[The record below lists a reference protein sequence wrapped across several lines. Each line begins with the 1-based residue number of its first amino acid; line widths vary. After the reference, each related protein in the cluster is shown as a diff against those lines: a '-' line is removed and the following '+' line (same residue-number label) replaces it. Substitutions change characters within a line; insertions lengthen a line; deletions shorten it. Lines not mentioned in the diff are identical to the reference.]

1 MSRAEEWA
9 CLHLWPESIPP
20 NQQWHEGDYH
30 QKTASWRG
38 PSPAAISK
46 ATVLH
51 KYWPVLMARGRVRAK
66 WMVSSPVL
74 IKHQPALLIRNF
86 FFLLSIPR
94 LPLRFILQVHLLPPH
109 GVQCKSSPTPQ
120 VKKRHI
126 WCCIWFWVFLQELYF
141 NIGCKVYLYPKKT

>member
-9 CLHLWPESIPP
+9 CLPLWPESIPP
-20 NQQWHEGDYH
+20 NQQWHEGHYH
-30 QKTASWRG
+30 QKTASWRA

-74 IKHQPALLIRNF
+74 IKHQPVLLIRNCF
-86 FFLLSIPR
+86 PSQAP
-94 LPLRFILQVHLLPPH
+94 
-109 GVQCKSSPTPQ
+109 S
-120 VKKRHI
+120 
-126 WCCIWFWVFLQELYF
+126 
-141 NIGCKVYLYPKKT
+141 KVYPSGASVTTTWCPVQVITHTSGEKKAHLVLHLILSFPSRVVLQYRVQSVSAP

>member
-86 FFLLSIPR
+86 FF
-94 LPLRFILQVHLLPPH
+94 FAFH
-109 GVQCKSSPTPQ
+109 PQ
-120 VKKRHI
+120 APS
-126 WCCIWFWVFLQELYF
+126 
-141 NIGCKVYLYPKKT
+141 KVYPSGASVTTTRCPVQVITHTSGEKKAHLVLHLILSFPSRVVLQYRVQRVSVP